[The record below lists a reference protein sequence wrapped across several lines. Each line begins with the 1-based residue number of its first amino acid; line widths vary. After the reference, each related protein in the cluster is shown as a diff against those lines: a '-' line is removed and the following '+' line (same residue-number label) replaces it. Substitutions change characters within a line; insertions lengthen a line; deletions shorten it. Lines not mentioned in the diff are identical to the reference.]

1 MHRSVLDQYSESFL
15 KSTLTISATVTVAS
29 YCLWAFDRTGLLAHA
44 GDRVVWIEL
53 TVIPLVLS
61 VLHILRLLDA
71 GHGGEPE
78 QLALRD
84 HVLQGYG
91 VLWLALM
98 GIGLYG

>member
-1 MHRSVLDQYSESFL
+1 M
-15 KSTLTISATVTVAS
+15 
-29 YCLWAFDRTGLLAHA
+29 
-44 GDRVVWIEL
+44 EL
-53 TVIPLVLS
+53 TVVPLVLS

-98 GIGLYG
+98 GVGLYT